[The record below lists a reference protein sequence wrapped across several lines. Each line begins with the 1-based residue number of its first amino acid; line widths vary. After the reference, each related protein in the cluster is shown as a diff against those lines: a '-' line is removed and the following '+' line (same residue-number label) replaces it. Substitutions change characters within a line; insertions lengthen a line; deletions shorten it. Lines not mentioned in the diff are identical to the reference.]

1 MGTKSSWFGGG
12 PLGPSSAEK
21 ATQKKASSL
30 SADMMAQ
37 LDGARSKPLEDRKKL
52 FKDLQRQLHPDKN
65 IDQPEAAKQAF
76 QKLMEQRGP
85 FLAS

>member
-1 MGTKSSWFGGG
+1 
-12 PLGPSSAEK
+12 
-21 ATQKKASSL
+21 
-30 SADMMAQ
+30 MMAD
-37 LDGARSKPLEDRKKL
+37 LDGARSKPLEERKKL

-65 IDQPEAAKQAF
+65 IEQPEAAKQAF